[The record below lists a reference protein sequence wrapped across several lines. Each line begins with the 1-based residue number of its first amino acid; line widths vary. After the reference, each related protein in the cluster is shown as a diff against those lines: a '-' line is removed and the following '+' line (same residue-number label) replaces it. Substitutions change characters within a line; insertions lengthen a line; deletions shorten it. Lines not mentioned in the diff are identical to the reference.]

1 MKKNILLQ
9 NYFKIIWYTYPLKN
23 VLSILVAL
31 RIESWKSNGISG
43 KNIKNITK
51 SDSNFTTTFVDH
63 HFY

>member
-9 NYFKIIWYTYPLKN
+9 NYFKIIWYIYPLKN

-31 RIESWKSNGISG
+31 RIESWKSKGISG

>member
-1 MKKNILLQ
+1 MKKNILLE
-9 NYFKIIWYTYPLKN
+9 NYFKIIWYIYPLKN
-23 VLSILVAL
+23 VLNILVAL

-43 KNIKNITK
+43 KNIKIITK